1 MDISKLSSK
10 ELADLIS
17 QAQKRKRVLAKR
29 KPINQVRAQI
39 NKIVRASGYSF
50 EELFGS
56 TGAGMAAP
64 KAPRKAAGKT
74 KGPRKG
80 TKVEAKYRDPA
91 NAENTWTG
99 RGKQPR
105 WLASYIEQGR
115 QLADFLIAPQAETT
129 AAAAPAAAPA
139 TSGY

>member
-1 MDISKLSSK
+1 MNDQARGVNVDITKLNSK

-29 KPINQVRAQI
+29 KPINQVRTQI

-50 EELFGS
+50 EELFGTAGATS
-56 TGAGMAAP
+56 TS
-64 KAPRKAAGKT
+64 APRKAASKS

-80 TKVEAKYRDPA
+80 SKVEAKYRDPA

-105 WLASYIEQGR
+105 WLAAYIEQGR
-115 QLADFLIAPQAETT
+115 QLNDFLIAPQT
-129 AAAAPAAAPA
+129 AVPAV
-139 TSGY
+139 SGN

>member
-1 MDISKLSSK
+1 MDITKLSSK

-29 KPINQVRAQI
+29 KPINQVRNQI

-50 EELFGS
+50 QELFGTASATVAS
-56 TGAGMAAP
+56 T
-64 KAPRKAAGKT
+64 PRKAAVKS

-80 TKVEAKYRDPA
+80 SKVEPKYRDPA
-91 NAENTWTG
+91 NAENTWSG

-105 WLASYIEQGR
+105 WLAAYTEQGR
-115 QLADFLIAPQAETT
+115 NLNDFLIAPQPENPAQ
-129 AAAAPAAAPA
+129 AAAPAAAPA
-139 TSGY
+139 ASGY

>member
-1 MDISKLSSK
+1 MNNQARGVNVDITKLNSK

-29 KPINQVRAQI
+29 KPINQVRTQI

-50 EELFGS
+50 EELFG
-56 TGAGMAAP
+56 TPGAAATS
-64 KAPRKAAGKT
+64 APRKAVSKS

-105 WLASYIEQGR
+105 WLAAYIEQGR
-115 QLADFLIAPQAETT
+115 QLTDFLIAPQAAT
-129 AAAAPAAAPA
+129 PA
-139 TSGY
+139 TSGN